1 MEPKKEKTREPQTWA
16 NRIHE
21 VFKSHGITQVSY
33 VPDAGHSRLIQ
44 LCRDDQDLR
53 TVVLTTEEEGVAL
66 ATGAWLGGE
75 RSVLLMQSS
84 GVGNCINMFSMV
96 RECRIPFF
104 TVITM
109 RGEKG
114 EFNPWQFP
122 MGRNAEKHLKLC
134 GFEIERVEKSTETQQ
149 VIDQMAKQVFMNS
162 SMGAVLLS
170 QQMIGVKTFSDE

>member
-1 MEPKKEKTREPQTWA
+1 
-16 NRIHE
+16 
-21 VFKSHGITQVSY
+21 
-33 VPDAGHSRLIQ
+33 
-44 LCRDDQDLR
+44 
-53 TVVLTTEEEGVAL
+53 
-66 ATGAWLGGE
+66 
-75 RSVLLMQSS
+75 MQSS

-134 GFEIERVEKSTETQQ
+134 GFEIERVGKSTETQQ

-170 QQMIGVKTFSDE
+170 QQMIGVKTFKDE

>member
-1 MEPKKEKTREPQTWA
+1 
-16 NRIHE
+16 
-21 VFKSHGITQVSY
+21 
-33 VPDAGHSRLIQ
+33 
-44 LCRDDQDLR
+44 
-53 TVVLTTEEEGVAL
+53 
-66 ATGAWLGGE
+66 
-75 RSVLLMQSS
+75 
-84 GVGNCINMFSMV
+84 MV

-109 RGEKG
+109 RGEKR

-122 MGRNAEKHLKLC
+122 MGRNAEKDMKLC

-170 QQMIGVKTFSDE
+170 QQMIRVKTFSDE

>member
-1 MEPKKEKTREPQTWA
+1 MEPKKEKTREPQIWA
-16 NRIHE
+16 NGIHE
-21 VFKSHGITQVSY
+21 VFKSHGITKVSY

-44 LCRDDQDLR
+44 LCRNDQDLQ

-66 ATGAWLGGE
+66 ATGAWLGGQ

-84 GVGNCINMFSMV
+84 GVGNCINMFSMI
-96 RECRIPFF
+96 RECRIPFL